1 MSDTGKC
8 ANCGQV
14 TVDGST
20 LCVDCL
26 VACNVRVKNEN
37 TSLLAEMEKYGGEA
51 LDALKEKDDELICLR
66 LQLKLSRSL
75 MRHVFVEYQ
84 KLVKLQGGNGGEIA

>member
-8 ANCGQV
+8 ANCGEV

-26 VACNVRVKNEN
+26 PYEREKVRK
-37 TSLLAEMEKYGGEA
+37 
-51 LDALKEKDDELICLR
+51 KDDELICLR
-66 LQLKLSRSL
+66 LQLKLSRLL
-75 MRHVFVEYQ
+75 MRHVFAEYQ
-84 KLVKLQGGNGGEIA
+84 KLVKLQGGNGGGNG

>member
-1 MSDTGKC
+1 MKTDGIC

-20 LCVDCL
+20 LCIDCL
-26 VACNVRVKNEN
+26 PQEREKVRK
-37 TSLLAEMEKYGGEA
+37 
-51 LDALKEKDDELICLR
+51 KDDELICLR

-75 MRHVFVEYQ
+75 LKHVFAEYQ
-84 KLVKLQGGNGGEIA
+84 KLQKVAGVERGKIG